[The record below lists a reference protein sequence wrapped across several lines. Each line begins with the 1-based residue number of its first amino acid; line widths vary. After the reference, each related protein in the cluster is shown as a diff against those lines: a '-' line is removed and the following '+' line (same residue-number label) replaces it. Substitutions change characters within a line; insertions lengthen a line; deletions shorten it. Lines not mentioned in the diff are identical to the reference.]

1 MVNCNVLICIKVNRK
16 EAIRQGLDISKG
28 VCMST
33 SIMIIDD
40 SAKQR
45 ELIVQTLKKLNIF
58 DQCREAQDGL
68 EGFKSLLNAPVD
80 LIISD
85 LEMPQMDGFKFI
97 SMIKTRPELQDIPII
112 ILTSSE
118 DSDSKIKGL
127 ELGAND
133 YVTKP
138 FNPGELLARVKVQLQ
153 IKNLQDELKRSNEL
167 HKELSYTD
175 FQTSL
180 YNKRYLMKTLDG
192 EINRTGRSKQC
203 FSLIF
208 LDIDFF
214 KQVNDNYGHHNGD
227 IVLIAIAK
235 TIQSGVR
242 NYATV
247 ARYGGEE
254 FAIVLPGI
262 PLTGALVVA
271 ERIREAIQATSFAA
285 PMGDLKITASF
296 GIATY
301 PSEQVNDI
309 DSLLRQS
316 DDAMYRAKQKGRN
329 RVEAMV
335 IQGPEKSVI

>member
-1 MVNCNVLICIKVNRK
+1 
-16 EAIRQGLDISKG
+16 
-28 VCMST
+28 
-33 SIMIIDD
+33 MIIDD

-45 ELIVQTLKKLNIF
+45 DLIVQTLRKLTVC
-58 DQCREAQDGL
+58 DEYREARDGL

-97 SMIKTRPELQDIPII
+97 GMIKTRPELQDIPII

-118 DSDSKIKGL
+118 NSDSKIKGL

-138 FNPGELLARVKVQLQ
+138 FNPGELVARVNVQLQ

-167 HKELSYTD
+167 LKVLSYTD

-180 YNKRYLMKTLDG
+180 YNKRYLMKTLSG
-192 EINRTGRSKQC
+192 EMNRASRSDQS

-214 KQVNDNYGHHNGD
+214 KEVNDNYGHQNGD
-227 IVLIAIAK
+227 IVLTAIAQI
-235 TIQSGVR
+235 IQSGVR

-262 PLTGALVVA
+262 PLTGAMVVA
-271 ERIREAIQATSFAA
+271 ERTRETIEATSFAA
-285 PMGDLKITASF
+285 PMGDLRITASF

-301 PSEQVNDI
+301 PSAQVNDI
-309 DSLLRQS
+309 DSLLRHA
-316 DDAMYRAKQKGRN
+316 DDALYRAKQKGRN
-329 RVEAMV
+329 RVEVM
-335 IQGPEKSVI
+335 KST

>member
-1 MVNCNVLICIKVNRK
+1 
-16 EAIRQGLDISKG
+16 
-28 VCMST
+28 MST

-45 ELIVQTLKKLNIF
+45 ELIIQTLKKINIF
-58 DQCREAQDGL
+58 DQYREAKDGL
-68 EGFKSLLNAPVD
+68 EGFKSLVNAPVD
-80 LIISD
+80 IIISD
-85 LEMPQMDGFKFI
+85 LEMPHMDGFKFI
-97 SMIKTRPELQDIPII
+97 SMVKTRPELQDIPII

-127 ELGAND
+127 EHGAND

-138 FNPGELLARVKVQLQ
+138 FNPGELVARVNVQLQ
-153 IKNLQDELKRSNEL
+153 IKSLQDELKRSNEL
-167 HKELSYTD
+167 LRELSYTD

-180 YNKRYLMKTLDG
+180 YNKRYLMKTLSG
-192 EINRTGRSKQC
+192 EINRAERSNQC

-214 KQVNDNYGHHNGD
+214 KEVNDNYGHQNGD
-227 IVLIAIAK
+227 IVLTAIAK

-262 PLTGALVVA
+262 PLAGALVVA
-271 ERIREAIQATSFAA
+271 ERMRETIQATSFAP
-285 PMGDLKITASF
+285 PMGDLRITGSF
-296 GIATY
+296 GVATY
-301 PSEQVNDI
+301 PSEHVNDI
-309 DSLLRQS
+309 DSLLRQA
-316 DDAMYRAKQKGRN
+316 DDALYRAKQKGRN
-329 RVEAMV
+329 RVEAMR
-335 IQGPEKSVI
+335 GT